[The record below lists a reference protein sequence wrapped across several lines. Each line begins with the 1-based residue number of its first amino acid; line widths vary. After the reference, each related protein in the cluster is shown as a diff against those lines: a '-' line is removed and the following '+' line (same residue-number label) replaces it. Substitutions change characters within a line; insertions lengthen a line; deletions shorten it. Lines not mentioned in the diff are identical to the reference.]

1 MNRKGYENM
10 KQEIHIP
17 ENLALH
23 ELMTNQHGLFGEVT
37 IHRRNKQTGETTFWY
52 QDHNIIPI
60 SGMQWILM
68 KMFGLYLDT
77 PHGVSYEE
85 LGKDTTLVIPELNQ
99 DSVMGIGTL
108 PKNYTTMEENISS
121 AHIVQ
126 GFMVGNG
133 GSGED
138 QLTTKNTDYS
148 FINLRNPIPFQQ
160 TQGTLPG
167 DIAGKYMGKLQT
179 GSSSYAKS
187 YYIKKFDDTPH
198 IYHSWWRD
206 GQRWDYVDPVTPSDL
221 GPDAANGAG
230 KTNRIETYVE
240 CKLTIDEDDFQS
252 YFSHDG
258 NNQTAA
264 INELGL
270 VAFDRSATGDL
281 TTMELL
287 YRNLLKPIINIV
299 FAYSSETGMT
309 EAEIQHLHDISD
321 ECANI
326 LGPLATKYDQTQ
338 LGYLA
343 EQLTAFASNIA
354 NPSTLTPEQ
363 LGEAISTI
371 QGVLSS
377 ADTISVIAY
386 YDQYG
391 TYKSEQDS
399 YMEILSEIDFDTNSV
414 DEAQRIKLITY
425 YTFKSIPIEENWE
438 TVINYRIYAN

>member
-1 MNRKGYENM
+1 M

-17 ENLALH
+17 ENLSLH
-23 ELMTNQHGLFGEVT
+23 ELMDSQHGLFGEVT
-37 IHRRNKQTGETTFWY
+37 IHRRNKKTGEVAFWY

-77 PHGVSYEE
+77 PHGVSYEN

-99 DSVMGIGTL
+99 SGIMGIGTK
-108 PKNYTTMEENISS
+108 PSNYTVMDENISS
-121 AHIVQ
+121 NHIVQ

-133 GSGED
+133 GAGED

-160 TQGTLPG
+160 TNESLPG
-167 DIAGKYMGKLQT
+167 DIASKYMGRLQV
-179 GSSSYAKS
+179 SSSSGYAKS
-187 YYIKKFDDTPH
+187 YYIKSFDDTPH

-206 GQRWDYVDPVTPSDL
+206 GQRWDYVDPVVPADL
-221 GPDAANGAG
+221 GPRATNGGG

-240 CKLTIDEDDFQS
+240 CKLTIDETDFAA

-258 NNQTAA
+258 NNQTPA

-270 VAFDRSATGDL
+270 VAFDRSAYGEQARLERCYATHV
-281 TTMELL
+281 
-287 YRNLLKPIINIV
+287 KPILDLIFKNHYDEITIEGREYLRDKAHE
-299 FAYSSETGMT
+299 AYETIYSVAAKYNQENLVYLSENLFNSLYIALNDNPHMSVDT
-309 EAEIQHLHDISD
+309 
-321 ECANI
+321 
-326 LGPLATKYDQTQ
+326 
-338 LGYLA
+338 
-343 EQLTAFASNIA
+343 LTALLEDMKTNLAK
-354 NPSTLTPEQ
+354 PEC
-363 LGEAISTI
+363 IN
-371 QGVLSS
+371 
-377 ADTISVIAY
+377 VIAS

-391 TYKSEQDS
+391 NYLGETDTYLELVDS
-399 YMEILSEIDFDTNSV
+399 IEYDTVNT

-438 TVINYRIYAN
+438 TIINYRIYAN